1 MDSPPALEDGPVGRI
16 DYPSASPFEIHHIL
30 RKMDAV
36 AHHTVFGSLL
46 MPEHPV
52 GEPMPCVIAVHGSL
66 NWRGHHHEH
75 IVGWLEAGFAVF
87 RVHSFDARLI
97 GSTVEDQMSVTYAM
111 ILTDVY
117 QALRM
122 LGTHPAIDA
131 ARIGIAGWSLGG
143 TVALYSAWEPLAE
156 VLAPEGE
163 RFAAHLSLY
172 PAAHLRM
179 EDQRWS
185 QSPVLVLH
193 GDQDDWVPVSLVQGL
208 IDDIAPHGAN
218 IKLHIYEGAHH
229 SFDSIE
235 PMSFDPKAIRL
246 DDHRTIRIDMQGDMS
261 AEIMPGV
268 VIPLNEREER
278 MAALAAVPN
287 RGVHMGGQWAARRHA
302 LGRSTEFFQEKLS
315 L

>member
-1 MDSPPALEDGPVGRI
+1 MDPPPNLADGRIGRI

-30 RKMDAV
+30 RKMDSV
-36 AHHTVFGSLL
+36 RHHPVFGFLL
-46 MPEHPV
+46 LPEHSI

-111 ILTDVY
+111 MLTDVY
-117 QALRM
+117 QALKM
-122 LGTHPAIDA
+122 LGTHPAIDS

-156 VLAPEGE
+156 ALAPCAE
-163 RFAAHLSLY
+163 RFAAHLSFY

-193 GDQDDWVPVSLVQGL
+193 GDQDDWVPVSLVEGL
-208 IDDIAPHGAN
+208 IDDVEPHGAN
-218 IKLHIYEGAHH
+218 ITLHVYEGAQHA
-229 SFDSIE
+229 FDSIE
-235 PMSFDPKAIRL
+235 PTSFDPKAIGL
-246 DDHRTIRIDMQGDMS
+246 DGQRTVRIDMQGDMS
-261 AEIMPGV
+261 VEVMPGV
-268 VIPLNEREER
+268 VIPLNEPEER
-278 MAALAAVPN
+278 LAAFAAVPKL
-287 RGVHMGGQWAARRHA
+287 GVHKGGQWAARRHA
-302 LGRSTEFFQEKLS
+302 LDCSGAFFQKNLS
-315 L
+315 G